1 MSGWG
6 VRGDAR
12 LRAPA
17 RRTAARP
24 DTLTAR
30 AAGTLFIGATVAS
43 LLSTG
48 LLNPVFG
55 GADYL
60 GKIAAHQDRI
70 LAGSFFEII
79 AAFASAGIALSLYPV
94 VRRHGEALAL
104 GSVGFRLLEG
114 GLYLLAAVGTLL
126 LLQVG
131 RGATAGSP
139 VPAYLRT
146 SGALLLTLR
155 NQAGLIAVLAFYVG
169 ASMYYYVFYRA
180 RLIPRW
186 LSGWGLAGTALG
198 AVAGLLVLFRVTG
211 YMSTPQV
218 ALNLP
223 IGVNEIVL
231 AIWLL
236 VRGFDS
242 STAGPAPVI
251 EGSDGGARSGV
262 GSPTVTAFT
271 AVEGSESAGRST
283 C

>member
-1 MSGWG
+1 
-6 VRGDAR
+6 V
-12 LRAPA
+12 
-17 RRTAARP
+17 
-24 DTLTAR
+24 
-30 AAGTLFIGATVAS
+30 
-43 LLSTG
+43 
-48 LLNPVFG
+48 
-55 GADYL
+55 
-60 GKIAAHQDRI
+60 
-70 LAGSFFEII
+70 
-79 AAFASAGIALSLYPV
+79 SLYPV

-114 GLYLLAAVGTLL
+114 GLYLVAAVGTLL

-131 RGATAGSP
+131 QDATAGSP
-139 VPAYLRT
+139 IPPYLQT
-146 SGALLLTLR
+146 QGALLQTLR
-155 NQAGLIAVLAFYVG
+155 NQAGLAAVLAFYLG

-242 STAGPAPVI
+242 PAAGSATVRR
-251 EGSDGGARSGV
+251 GSDGGARSGV

-271 AVEGSESAGRST
+271 PVEGSESAGRS
-283 C
+283 

>member
-1 MSGWG
+1 MSAW
-6 VRGDAR
+6 RMLGDTR

-17 RRTAARP
+17 RRKMARP
-24 DTLTAR
+24 DTRTAR
-30 AAGTLFIGATVAS
+30 AAGTLFIAATIAS

-48 LLNPVFG
+48 LLNPVFSG
-55 GADYL
+55 SDYL

-70 LAGSFFEII
+70 VAGSFFEII

-114 GLYLLAAVGTLL
+114 GLYLVGAVGTLL
-126 LLQVG
+126 LLELG
-131 RGATAGSP
+131 RDATAGSP
-139 VPAYLRT
+139 IPSYLRT

-155 NQAGLIAVLAFYVG
+155 NQADLIAVLAFYVG

-180 RLIPRW
+180 RLIPQW
-186 LSGWGLAGTALG
+186 LSCWGLAGTALG

-211 YMSTPQV
+211 YMSATQV

-242 STAGPAPVI
+242 STARSTPVI
-251 EGSDGGARSGV
+251 QDCEEGARSGA
-262 GSPTVTAFT
+262 GSPPVPASTV
-271 AVEGSESAGRST
+271 VDGSESARRS
-283 C
+283 

>member
-1 MSGWG
+1 MSEE
-6 VRGDAR
+6 VQADAR
-12 LRAPA
+12 LKGPA
-17 RRTAARP
+17 RRGTRP
-24 DTLTAR
+24 DTVTAR
-30 AAGTLFIGATVAS
+30 VAGALFITATITG

-48 LLNPVFG
+48 LLNPVFSG
-55 GADYL
+55 SGYL
-60 GKIAAHQDRI
+60 LKISAHQDRI
-70 LAGSFFEII
+70 LAGAFFEII
-79 AAFASAGIALSLYPV
+79 AAFASAGIAVSLYPV

-114 GLYLLAAVGTLL
+114 GLYLVAAVGTLL
-126 LLQVG
+126 LLQAG
-131 RGATAGSP
+131 RDATAGSP
-139 VPAYLRT
+139 IPPYLRT
-146 SGALLLTLR
+146 SGALLQTLR
-155 NQAGLIAVLAFYVG
+155 NQAGLIAVLAFYAG
-169 ASMYYYVFYRA
+169 ATMYYYVFYRA

-242 STAGPAPVI
+242 STAASAPVRRSREPSEMRGPAP
-251 EGSDGGARSGV
+251 
-262 GSPTVTAFT
+262 TA
-271 AVEGSESAGRST
+271 
-283 C
+283 

>member
-6 VRGDAR
+6 VLGDAR
-12 LRAPA
+12 LRAPT
-17 RRTAARP
+17 RRKAARP

-30 AAGTLFIGATVAS
+30 AAGTLFIAATIAS
-43 LLSTG
+43 LLSTA
-48 LLNPVFG
+48 LLNPVFSG
-55 GADYL
+55 SDYL

-70 LAGSFFEII
+70 VAGSFFEII

-114 GLYLLAAVGTLL
+114 GLYLVAAVGTLL

-131 RGATAGSP
+131 RDATAGSP
-139 VPAYLRT
+139 IPSYLQT
-146 SGALLLTLR
+146 SGALLQTLR

-169 ASMYYYVFYRA
+169 ATMYYYVFYRA

-236 VRGFDS
+236 VRGFGS
-242 STAGPAPVI
+242 PAAGSAPVAGEVTGAAGPAPAI
-251 EGSDGGARSGV
+251 SPAPRS
-262 GSPTVTAFT
+262 PLW
-271 AVEGSESAGRST
+271 EGSEPKRRS
-283 C
+283 

>member
-1 MSGWG
+1 MSPWG
-6 VRGDAR
+6 VLGDAR

-17 RRTAARP
+17 RRKAARS

-30 AAGTLFIGATVAS
+30 AAGTLFIAATIAS

-48 LLNPVFG
+48 LLNPVFSG
-55 GADYL
+55 SDYL

-70 LAGSFFEII
+70 VAGSFFEII

-114 GLYLLAAVGTLL
+114 GLYLVAAVGTLL
-126 LLQVG
+126 MLQVG
-131 RGATAGSP
+131 RDATAGSP
-139 VPAYLRT
+139 VPSYLRT

-155 NQAGLIAVLAFYVG
+155 DQAGLIAVLAFYAG
-169 ASMYYYVFYRA
+169 ASMYYYVFFRA
-180 RLIPRW
+180 RLIPQW

-211 YMSTPQV
+211 YMSATQV

-236 VRGFDS
+236 VRGFGS
-242 STAGPAPVI
+242 PAIGSAPVAGGVMRAPGPA
-251 EGSDGGARSGV
+251 
-262 GSPTVTAFT
+262 
-271 AVEGSESAGRST
+271 
-283 C
+283 

>member
-1 MSGWG
+1 MSAWR
-6 VRGDAR
+6 VLGDAR
-12 LRAPA
+12 LRTQASRKA
-17 RRTAARP
+17 VRP
-24 DTLTAR
+24 GTLTAR
-30 AAGTLFIGATVAS
+30 VAGALFIAATVAS

-48 LLNPVFG
+48 LLNPVFSG
-55 GADYL
+55 SDYL

-70 LAGSFFEII
+70 VAGSFFEII

-114 GLYLLAAVGTLL
+114 GLYLVAAVGTLL
-126 LLQVG
+126 LLQAG

-139 VPAYLRT
+139 IPLYLRT

-155 NQAGLIAVLAFYVG
+155 NQAGLIAILAFYVG

-223 IGVNEIVL
+223 IAVNEIVL

-242 STAGPAPVI
+242 STAGSAPVL
-251 EGSDGGARSGV
+251 EGSGGGARSGV

-271 AVEGSESAGRST
+271 RVEGSGSAGRP
-283 C
+283 

>member
-1 MSGWG
+1 MSAR
-6 VRGDAR
+6 VLGDAR
-12 LRAPA
+12 LPAPA
-17 RRTAARP
+17 RRKAARS
-24 DTLTAR
+24 DTVTAR
-30 AAGTLFIGATVAS
+30 VAGTLFIAATITS

-48 LLNPVFG
+48 LLNPVLSG
-55 GADYL
+55 SGYI

-70 LAGSFFEII
+70 VAGSFFEII

-114 GLYLLAAVGTLL
+114 GLYLVAAVGTLL
-126 LLQVG
+126 LLQAG
-131 RGATAGSP
+131 RDAAAASP
-139 VPAYLRT
+139 VPSYLQT
-146 SGALLLTLR
+146 SGALLQTLR
-155 NQAGLIAVLAFYVG
+155 NQAALIGVLAFYAG

-211 YMSTPQV
+211 YMSAPQV

-236 VRGFDS
+236 VREFDS
-242 STAGPAPVI
+242 TTAGSAPVT
-251 EGSDGGARSGV
+251 EASDGGA
-262 GSPTVTAFT
+262 
-271 AVEGSESAGRST
+271 
-283 C
+283 

>member
-1 MSGWG
+1 MSAE
-6 VRGDAR
+6 VQADAR
-12 LRAPA
+12 PQRPA
-17 RRTAARP
+17 RRRAARP
-24 DTLTAR
+24 DTVTAR
-30 AAGTLFIGATVAS
+30 AAGTLFIAATIAS

-48 LLNPVFG
+48 LLNPVFSG
-55 GADYL
+55 SDYL

-114 GLYLLAAVGTLL
+114 GLYLVAAVGTLL
-126 LLQVG
+126 LLQAG
-131 RGATAGSP
+131 RDATAGSP
-139 VPAYLRT
+139 IPSYLRA

-169 ASMYYYVFYRA
+169 ASMYYYVFWRA
-180 RLIPRW
+180 RLVPRW

-242 STAGPAPVI
+242 PAAGSAPVI
-251 EGSDGGARSGV
+251 GRSDEGARPGV
-262 GSPTVTAFT
+262 ASPTVTALT
-271 AVEGSESAGRST
+271 PVEGSESADRSS

>member
-1 MSGWG
+1 LSSE
-6 VRGDAR
+6 VQADAR
-12 LRAPA
+12 LQGPA
-17 RRTAARP
+17 RRGARRP

-30 AAGTLFIGATVAS
+30 VAGALLITATITS

-48 LLNPVFG
+48 LLNPVFSG
-55 GADYL
+55 SDDL
-60 GKIAAHQDRI
+60 VKIAAHQDRI
-70 LAGSFFEII
+70 VAGSFFEII

-114 GLYLLAAVGTLL
+114 GLYLVAAVGTLL
-126 LLQVG
+126 LLQAGQHAV
-131 RGATAGSP
+131 AGSP
-139 VPAYLRT
+139 IPPYLRT
-146 SGALLLTLR
+146 SGALLQTLR

-211 YMSTPQV
+211 YMSTTQV
-218 ALNLP
+218 VLNLP

-236 VRGFDS
+236 VRGFGFPATGS
-242 STAGPAPVI
+242 APVRR
-251 EGSDGGARSGV
+251 ETDRGSGSGA
-262 GSPTVTAFT
+262 GSPTVMESTPA
-271 AVEGSESAGRST
+271 EGSQPGGRS
-283 C
+283 